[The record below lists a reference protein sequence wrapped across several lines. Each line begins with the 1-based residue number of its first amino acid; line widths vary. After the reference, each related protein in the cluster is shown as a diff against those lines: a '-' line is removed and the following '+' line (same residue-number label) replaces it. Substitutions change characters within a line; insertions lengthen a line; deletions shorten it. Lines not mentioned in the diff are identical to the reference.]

1 MHYPQIKNLRLIKD
15 FKQEYVATFLGMSQ
29 PEYSRLESGGRTAK
43 AQELQKLA
51 QLYGVRIDQIMQH
64 DMNIE
69 LSTVSSKPFR
79 RNDAVPRD
87 IVDRLLENNDE
98 LLKSLLEHQTK
109 SERIIERLM
118 GFLDRKSAS
127 ESLYKDFPLSGP
139 VNE

>member
-15 FKQEYVATFLGMSQ
+15 FKQEYVANFLGMSQ
-29 PEYSRLESGGRTAK
+29 PEYSRLESGARAAK

-51 QLYGVRIDQIMQH
+51 HLYGIRVDQILQN
-64 DMNIE
+64 DVNVE

-109 SERIIERLM
+109 SERIIDRLI
-118 GFLDRKSAS
+118 GFLDRKSGS
-127 ESLYKDFPLSGP
+127 ESLYKDVPLSGP

>member
-15 FKQEYVATFLGMSQ
+15 FKQEYVANFLGMSQ
-29 PEYSRLESGGRTAK
+29 PEYSRLESGARAAK

-51 QLYGVRIDQIMQH
+51 HLYGIRVDQILQN
-64 DMNIE
+64 DVNVE

-109 SERIIERLM
+109 SERIIDRLI
-118 GFLDRKSAS
+118 GFLDRKSGS

>member
-15 FKQEYVATFLGMSQ
+15 FKQEYVANFLGMSQ
-29 PEYSRLESGGRTAK
+29 PEYSRLESGGRMAK

-109 SERIIERLM
+109 SERIIERLI
-118 GFLDRKSAS
+118 GFLDRKAVG
-127 ESLYKDFPLSGP
+127 ESFYKDFPLSGP

>member
-15 FKQEYVATFLGMSQ
+15 FKQEYVANFLGMSQ
-29 PEYSRLESGGRTAK
+29 PEYSRLESGARTAR

-51 QLYGVRIDQIMQH
+51 QLYGIRVDQILQN
-64 DMNIE
+64 DVNVE

-109 SERIIERLM
+109 SERIIDRLM
-118 GFLDRKSAS
+118 GFLDRKSGS
-127 ESLYKDFPLSGP
+127 ETFYKEFPLSGP

>member
-15 FKQEYVATFLGMSQ
+15 FKQEYVANFLGMSQ
-29 PEYSRLESGGRTAK
+29 PEYSRLESGARAAK

-51 QLYGVRIDQIMQH
+51 HLYGIRVDQILQN
-64 DMNIE
+64 DVNVE

-109 SERIIERLM
+109 SERIIDRLI
-118 GFLDRKSAS
+118 GFLNRKSGS
-127 ESLYKDFPLSGP
+127 EALYKEFPLSGP

>member
-1 MHYPQIKNLRLIKD
+1 MLYPQIKNLRLIKD
-15 FKQEYVATFLGMSQ
+15 FKQEYVANYLGMSQ
-29 PEYSRLESGGRTAK
+29 PEYSRLESGARTAK

-51 QLYGVRIDQIMQH
+51 QLYGVRVDQILQN
-64 DMNIE
+64 DVNVE
-69 LSTVSSKPFR
+69 LSTISSKPFR

-109 SERIIERLM
+109 SERIIDRLI
-118 GFLDRKSAS
+118 GFLDRKSGS

>member
-15 FKQEYVATFLGMSQ
+15 FKQEYVANYLGMSQ
-29 PEYSRLESGGRTAK
+29 PEYSRLESGARTAK

-51 QLYGVRIDQIMQH
+51 QLYGIRVDQILQN
-64 DMNIE
+64 DVNVE
-69 LSTVSSKPFR
+69 LSTISSKPFR

-109 SERIIERLM
+109 SERIIDRLI
-118 GFLDRKSAS
+118 GFLDRKSGS